1 MKSNSNKNEVKKT
14 TLPDEMTAAQR
25 QQTGVEGVWSGVE
38 TSITLVAELR
48 LVAGVSG
55 G

>member
-1 MKSNSNKNEVKKT
+1 MKSNSNKDEMKK

-48 LVAGVSG
+48 AEVSG